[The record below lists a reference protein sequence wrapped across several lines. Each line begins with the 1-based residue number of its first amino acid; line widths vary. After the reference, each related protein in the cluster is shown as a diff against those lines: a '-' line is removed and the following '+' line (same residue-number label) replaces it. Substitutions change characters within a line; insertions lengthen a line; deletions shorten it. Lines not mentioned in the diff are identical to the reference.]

1 MTEVHALKMAL
12 KLWDF
17 SCKNVGKKTVLLEP
31 LLTVLVFPFEL
42 VLPKVYGLKLKILWD
57 ILLRAEIHI

>member
-1 MTEVHALKMAL
+1 MLE
-12 KLWDF
+12 
-17 SCKNVGKKTVLLEP
+17 KKTVLLEP